1 MTITSDV
8 IHVNEESKIPVKVQ
22 HFTRLPNSLTTP
34 RRSWA
39 TPSMTAQ
46 TLDVTFSWIGE
57 IPSPAGGTGASVGA
71 DSERR
76 SDAREEG
83 RGMRLM
89 CDSERPRKF
98 VERGGRQCGNLSA
111 TCIGKW
117 RNDGATEALSCFPA
131 QWSRDDTA
139 GRM

>member
-1 MTITSDV
+1 MTITSD
-8 IHVNEESKIPVKVQ
+8 VNEESKIPVKVQ

-71 DSERR
+71 STLGAC
-76 SDAREEG
+76 DANG
-83 RGMRLM
+83 T
-89 CDSERPRKF
+89 
-98 VERGGRQCGNLSA
+98 GG
-111 TCIGKW
+111 
-117 RNDGATEALSCFPA
+117 GATARPDEA
-131 QWSRDDTA
+131 
-139 GRM
+139 